1 MEEKLDQVIKLL
13 EQQNQAIERLIR
25 LQTTNNFSKQHSPRS
40 MVGREGMP
48 DVKSMIE
55 EARAKA
61 MAKVN
66 KTKG

>member
-48 DVKSMIE
+48 DVK
-55 EARAKA
+55 
-61 MAKVN
+61 N
-66 KTKG
+66 KDEYTSLPSRSYTHRSF